1 MPARIEALV
10 NPDLL
15 RWARRSAGL
24 EVEVAAKKVPVD
36 PARLE
41 TWEGGLARPT
51 VKQLRKLARAY
62 KRPLALF
69 YLSEVPGDF
78 SPMRDY
84 RRLPGQVAGLQSPEL
99 RYEIRRALSRREIA
113 LELVES
119 ARGVPRRFVLECEL
133 GQDPDEVAAL
143 FRAGLGVTLENQ
155 FAWRP
160 GYDSLNRW
168 RTAVE
173 HLDVLVFQLTDVDSS
188 ETRGFSLSEHPLPV
202 IALNVKDQPSAR
214 TFTLLH
220 ELTHLALRK
229 GGLCDLDGHSARPP
243 EELTTEVFANMVA
256 GATLMPREAL
266 LSEPAVRSQG
276 GPESW
281 EDDQLKSLSDRY
293 GVSREAMLRR
303 LLVLGRTTERF
314 YRAKRDQY
322 QREYEEWF
330 GNREPGFAP
339 PYRTAISSAG
349 PVFVQIVLANYHQE
363 NITASDV
370 ADFLD
375 VKLKHLARI
384 EAEVLETGGVAA

>member
-1 MPARIEALV
+1 
-10 NPDLL
+10 
-15 RWARRSAGL
+15 
-24 EVEVAAKKVPVD
+24 
-36 PARLE
+36 
-41 TWEGGLARPT
+41 
-51 VKQLRKLARAY
+51 
-62 KRPLALF
+62 
-69 YLSEVPGDF
+69 
-78 SPMRDY
+78 
-84 RRLPGQVAGLQSPEL
+84 
-99 RYEIRRALSRREIA
+99 
-113 LELVES
+113 
-119 ARGVPRRFVLECEL
+119 
-133 GQDPDEVAAL
+133 
-143 FRAGLGVTLENQ
+143 
-155 FAWRP
+155 
-160 GYDSLNRW
+160 
-168 RTAVE
+168 
-173 HLDVLVFQLTDVDSS
+173 
-188 ETRGFSLSEHPLPV
+188 
-202 IALNVKDQPSAR
+202 
-214 TFTLLH
+214 
-220 ELTHLALRK
+220 
-229 GGLCDLDGHSARPP
+229 
-243 EELTTEVFANMVA
+243 MVA

-266 LSEPAVRSQG
+266 LSEPAVRYQG

-281 EDDQLKSLSDRY
+281 EDDQIKSLSDRY